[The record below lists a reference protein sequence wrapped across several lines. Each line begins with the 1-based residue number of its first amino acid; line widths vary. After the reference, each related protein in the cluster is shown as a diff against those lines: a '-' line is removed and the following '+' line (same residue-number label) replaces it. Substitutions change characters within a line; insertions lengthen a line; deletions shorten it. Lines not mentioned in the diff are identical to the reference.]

1 MGKKGKMPDMNLPIW
16 FDGQNINEALFC
28 EEFLHERRI
37 IFANGAFFT
46 PDGRVTD
53 AAEQELLDLRAR
65 VKTLEENRITTENI
79 YQFLLHFDK
88 LYNMLTD
95 VEKKAFLNSFVEEV
109 HIFEE
114 PQADGKFLKSIKFRF
129 PIPYE
134 GDSIRELSWDKSST
148 VEAVALLKRRE
159 DD

>member
-1 MGKKGKMPDMNLPIW
+1 
-16 FDGQNINEALFC
+16 
-28 EEFLHERRI
+28 
-37 IFANGAFFT
+37 
-46 PDGRVTD
+46 
-53 AAEQELLDLRAR
+53 
-65 VKTLEENRITTENI
+65 
-79 YQFLLHFDK
+79 
-88 LYNMLTD
+88 MLTD

-148 VEAVALLKRRE
+148 VEAVVLLSRETDPRTVEVGMEAGTGEGKRVNYTGKA
-159 DD
+159 

>member
-1 MGKKGKMPDMNLPIW
+1 MDNFYDEI
-16 FDGQNINEALFC
+16 
-28 EEFLHERRI
+28 
-37 IFANGAFFT
+37 
-46 PDGRVTD
+46 D

-109 HIFEE
+109 HILRNHKLM
-114 PQADGKFLKSIKFRF
+114 G
-129 PIPYE
+129 
-134 GDSIRELSWDKSST
+134 SS
-148 VEAVALLKRRE
+148 
-159 DD
+159 